1 MLPILVVTLSYDLHL
16 TIDHSQMR
24 MGQTQNHP
32 GRFQMRMGQTQNHHR
47 HSQLGI
53 RVCLLSG
60 STLGFITEADQFFL
74 DSCHNHIN
82 HVINHG

>member
-1 MLPILVVTLSYDLHL
+1 MLPILVVTLSSDLHL
-16 TIDHSQMR
+16 TKLGHSLMR
-24 MGQTQNHP
+24 MGQTQNH
-32 GRFQMRMGQTQNHHR
+32 RR

-74 DSCHNHIN
+74 DSCHKHIN
-82 HVINHG
+82 HGLVLILGLINSKDNYLP